1 MIRLVDLL
9 KKGGIILSIK
19 AKEKIGAIK
28 EMGQILIDNGL
39 ILNPEEFFTEIL
51 RRENMESTGIGMG
64 VAIPHAR
71 TKAVKDLVLVFGRSE
86 EGVDFSSLD
95 KKPSHLLFLISAPED
110 KKEEYIYTLA
120 KISRL
125 VRKDEV
131 RIKLNKAK
139 TQEELLAIIGDSE

>member
-1 MIRLVDLL
+1 MIRLVELL
-9 KKGGIILSIK
+9 EKGGIILSIK

-28 EMGQILIDNGL
+28 EMAQVLIDKGV
-39 ILNPEEFFTEIL
+39 ILNTEEFFTEIL
-51 RRENMESTGIGMG
+51 RRENLESTGIGMG

-139 TQEELLAIIGDSE
+139 NQEELLAIIRDYE

>member
-1 MIRLVDLL
+1 MVRLVELL
-9 KKGGIILSIK
+9 ERGGVILNIK
-19 AKEKIGAIK
+19 AKEKVEVIK
-28 EMGQILIDNGL
+28 EMAQVLIDKGL
-39 ILNPEEFFTEIL
+39 ILNTDEFFTEIL
-51 RRENMESTGIGMG
+51 RRENLESTGIGMG

-86 EGVDFSSLD
+86 EGVDFASLD

-120 KISRL
+120 KISKL

-139 TQEELLAIIGDSE
+139 TEEELLAIIRDYE

>member
-1 MIRLVDLL
+1 MVKLVDLL
-9 KKGGIILSIK
+9 EKGGIILNIK

-28 EMGQILIDNGL
+28 EMAQVLIAKGL
-39 ILNPEEFFTEIL
+39 ILNPEEFFAEIL
-51 RRENMESTGIGMG
+51 RRENLESTGIGMG

-71 TKAVKDLVLVFGRSE
+71 TNAIKDLALVLGRSE

-110 KKEEYIYTLA
+110 KKEDYIFTLA

-125 VRKDEV
+125 IRKDEV
-131 RIKLNKAK
+131 RIRLNKAK
-139 TQEELLAIIGDSE
+139 TEEELLAIIRDYE